1 MSTRPWNHLI
11 GFGDLNLGW
20 PPLYAATFG
29 LHFLT
34 GWLRALV
41 AAVVLLIVNLFTVWW
56 FGLHLPVNTLA
67 LVVGFITLPI
77 SLATL
82 VMPLGGWLW
91 QQAEGGRKPSER
103 ERAVFDMAI
112 GQLREADPRLRGPAR
127 WFVVD
132 SSGENAAAYADAL
145 MVTRGLLDSGSLA
158 PVLAHE
164 LGHLNS
170 SDARVSAAVERLI
183 IPPRHPAEP
192 IFPIVGWVLSGRAA
206 GDLMSIPWGL
216 YWRRRE
222 GAADAYTAK
231 LGRGPELGAF
241 LDSPG
246 FEDGPTP
253 FKSFGASSH
262 PWTEHRV
269 EKLDREEE

>member
-1 MSTRPWNHLI
+1 MDMGTRRWDHLI
-11 GFGDLNLGW
+11 SFGDLNLGW

-67 LVVGFITLPI
+67 LIVGFITLPI

-91 QQAEGGRKPSER
+91 QQAEGGRKPAER
-103 ERAVFDMAI
+103 ERAVFDMAME
-112 GQLREADPRLRGPAR
+112 QLREAGPKLRGPAR

-132 SSGENAAAYADAL
+132 SPGENAAAYADTL

-164 LGHLNS
+164 
-170 SDARVSAAVERLI
+170 
-183 IPPRHPAEP
+183 
-192 IFPIVGWVLSGRAA
+192 
-206 GDLMSIPWGL
+206 
-216 YWRRRE
+216 
-222 GAADAYTAK
+222 
-231 LGRGPELGAF
+231 
-241 LDSPG
+241 
-246 FEDGPTP
+246 
-253 FKSFGASSH
+253 
-262 PWTEHRV
+262 
-269 EKLDREEE
+269 